1 LFKILVTASDYP
13 QLVRNYLK
21 YCSYRRMVDQTG
33 KLDLTNITFFHP
45 TTLLPLFILMQ
56 KLDDTSIILPRNPD
70 ISNYIEIA
78 KGQQTV
84 QGQKTYVPL
93 TRLTRDP
100 QEKEIVLAR
109 ILELGKDV
117 EVVAKNPDAF
127 SLIVYELV
135 ENIYEHSGFKV
146 AYVLDQKYPRISKLE
161 ICFVDDGIT
170 IPGSFEKI
178 GLRYEKQEHHKAIHD
193 ALNGL
198 SSKKEEGRGTGLTN
212 VSRIVKEGF
221 KGEMFLVS
229 GFGAVYL
236 AGSKEPVYYKLYEAT
251 SFSGTLVSIRAPL
264 TAGKINIYNVVR

>member
-33 KLDLTNITFFHP
+33 KLDLTNITFVHP
-45 TTLLPLFILMQ
+45 TTLLPLLILMQ
-56 KLDDTSIILPRNPD
+56 KIDDTFIILPRNPD
-70 ISNYIEIA
+70 IANYIKIM
-78 KGQQTV
+78 KRQQTS
-84 QGQKTYVPL
+84 QGQMTYVSMQL
-93 TRLTRDP
+93 TGQP
-100 QEKEIVLAR
+100 QEKQIILDR
-109 ILELGKDV
+109 INELGKDV

-127 SLIVYELV
+127 SLIVYELIQ
-135 ENIYEHSGFKV
+135 NIYEHSGFKV
-146 AYVLDQKYPRISKLE
+146 AYVLAQKYPRISKLE

>member
-1 LFKILVTASDYP
+1 LFKVLVTASDYP

-21 YCSYRRMVDQTG
+21 YCGYRRMVDQTG

-45 TTLLPLFILMQ
+45 TTLLPLLILMQ
-56 KLDDTSIILPRNPD
+56 KIDDASIILPRNPD
-70 ISNYIEIA
+70 IANYIKIM
-78 KGQQTV
+78 KRQQTS
-84 QGQKTYVPL
+84 QGQMTYVSMQL
-93 TRLTRDP
+93 TGQP
-100 QEKEIVLAR
+100 QEKQIILDR
-109 ILELGKDV
+109 INELGKDV

-127 SLIVYELV
+127 SLIVYELIQ
-135 ENIYEHSGFKV
+135 NIYEHSGFKV
-146 AYVLDQKYPRISKLE
+146 AYVLAQKYPRISKLE

-236 AGSKEPVYYKLYEAT
+236 AGSKEPVYYKLDEAT

>member
-1 LFKILVTASDYP
+1 MFKVLVTASDYP
-13 QLVRNYLK
+13 QLVKNYLK

-45 TTLLPLFILMQ
+45 TTLLPLLILMQ
-56 KLDDTSIILPRNPD
+56 KIDDTSIILPRNPD
-70 ISNYIEIA
+70 IANYIKIM
-78 KGQQTV
+78 KRQQTS
-84 QGQKTYVPL
+84 QGQMTYVSMQL
-93 TRLTRDP
+93 TGQP
-100 QEKEIVLAR
+100 QEKKIILDR
-109 ILELGKDV
+109 INELGKDV

-127 SLIVYELV
+127 SLIVYELIQ
-135 ENIYEHSGFKV
+135 NIYEHSGFKV
-146 AYVLDQKYPRISKLE
+146 AYVLAQKYPRISKLE
-161 ICFVDDGIT
+161 ICFVDNGIT

-236 AGSKEPVYYKLYEAT
+236 AGSKEPVYYKLDEAT